1 MTWYAQWYDD
11 WHDYWGNYTWKA
23 LHGSHRAPGRL
34 RGGNRTAEDHGSR
47 SH

>member
-23 LHGSHRAPGRL
+23 LHGSHRAPG
-34 RGGNRTAEDHGSR
+34 
-47 SH
+47 